1 MANKKMWCI
10 SVQRVTGDYKTL
22 RLSNDL
28 QQALA
33 QEPAQKALLIGALI
47 VIPLAPYYKN
57 RQRPE
62 QDRQPP
68 MGVAWVQDVFQLR
81 TKENHR
87 LANTRSQFVSA
98 AYWPQRTRTEVQ
110 KYLKHDYVFWSQQQI
125 KSDVKFWQKQR
136 HAKNKKVPRLDQSN
150 H

>member
-1 MANKKMWCI
+1 
-10 SVQRVTGDYKTL
+10 
-22 RLSNDL
+22 
-28 QQALA
+28 
-33 QEPAQKALLIGALI
+33 
-47 VIPLAPYYKN
+47 
-57 RQRPE
+57 
-62 QDRQPP
+62 

-87 LANTRSQFVSA
+87 LANTRGQFVSA

-136 HAKNKKVPRLDQSN
+136 HAKNKKAPCLIRAITNSRTRPQIKKINWQHVKQNQNFWQLKKERKK
-150 H
+150 